1 MLDLAQG
8 SSIWGEEKQ
17 SVKPKENKSDFR
29 LGRTQEEGESKG
41 LLHSR
46 RHKQSIGKCKERG
59 SQKKKPR
66 VSPLEKRRQS
76 RERCARRRK

>member
-1 MLDLAQG
+1 LLDLAQG

-41 LLHSR
+41 LPHLR
-46 RHKQSIGKCKERG
+46 RHKQSICKCKERG
-59 SQKKKPR
+59 SQKKKKKKKKKKK
-66 VSPLEKRRQS
+66 SQE
-76 RERCARRRK
+76 